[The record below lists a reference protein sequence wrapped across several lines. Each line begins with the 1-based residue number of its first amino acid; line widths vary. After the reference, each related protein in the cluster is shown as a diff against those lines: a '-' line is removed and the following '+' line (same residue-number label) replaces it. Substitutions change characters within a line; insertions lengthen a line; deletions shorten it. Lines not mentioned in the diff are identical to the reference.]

1 MSGIINATNLEVANI
16 KDSTGTNTAM
26 TINSDGVV
34 NRSVLPAWRIR
45 LANAESRTATTQLVI
60 GFAETTTNDCF
71 LQGGCTLSSG
81 TITVPVTGIYHVTAN
96 VRVDNIASGG
106 FVTVRIRKNAENV
119 GATYTIYGT
128 AAALYQTYTPSETWS
143 LSAND
148 TIQVTA
154 SSSAD
159 TSWSVSGTSSF
170 SGHLVG

>member
-1 MSGIINATNLEVANI
+1 MTSIIKVNNIQNSSGTSAL
-16 KDSTGTNTAM
+16 S
-26 TINSDGVV
+26 INSNGVV
-34 NRSVLPAWRIR
+34 NRSVIPAWRIS
-45 LANAESRTATTQLVI
+45 LASSESRTATTQNVI
-60 GFAETTTNDCF
+60 GFDETTGNDFF

-96 VRVDNIASGG
+96 IRVDSIGSG
-106 FVTVRIRKNAENV
+106 FVTVRMRKNAQNA

-128 AAALYQTYTPSETWS
+128 ASVLYQTYTPSETFS

-154 SSSAD
+154 SSSVD
-159 TSWSVSGTSSF
+159 TAWTVNGTSSF

>member
-1 MSGIINATNLEVANI
+1 MSGIINATNLEVTNI

-96 VRVDNIASGG
+96 VRVDNIGSG

-119 GATYTIYGT
+119 GATYTIFGT
-128 AAALYQTYTPSETWS
+128 ASTLYQTYTPSETWS